1 MPNLP
6 DSGRPPSAR
15 PVAFKL
21 GTKMSE
27 KPSVA
32 PAPQTTS
39 SPQQAVVGDA
49 LSQGYDRL
57 RGYLIRRLGNAA
69 DAEDVLHGVILRA
82 MEKAEA
88 LRDEGAVQG
97 WLSRILASAI
107 VDHHRRQALRRR
119 DENDLLLQQGSSEP
133 IGDES
138 EAAACECLH
147 LILPAL
153 NTEYAQ
159 VIRRIDL
166 EAEDRVAAAAAL
178 GLTVNALTV
187 RLHRARGQLRQQLLE
202 MCRSCREDSFL
213 HCGC

>member
-1 MPNLP
+1 
-6 DSGRPPSAR
+6 
-15 PVAFKL
+15 
-21 GTKMSE
+21 MSE

-88 LRDEGAVQG
+88 LRDEDAIQG

-107 VDHHRRQALRRR
+107 VDHHRRQALLRRNEK
-119 DENDLLLQQGSSEP
+119 DFLLQQGSPEP
-133 IGDES
+133 IGDEI
-138 EAAACECLH
+138 EDAACECVH
-147 LILPAL
+147 LILPTL
-153 NTEYAQ
+153 NPEYAQ

-166 EAEDRVAAAAAL
+166 EAEARVAAAAAL
-178 GLTVNALTV
+178 GLTVNAMTV
-187 RLHRARGQLRQQLLE
+187 RLHRARGQLRQRLLE

-213 HCGC
+213 RCGC

>member
-1 MPNLP
+1 
-6 DSGRPPSAR
+6 
-15 PVAFKL
+15 
-21 GTKMSE
+21 MSE

-119 DENDLLLQQGSSEP
+119 NENDLLLQQGSSEP

-138 EAAACECLH
+138 EAAACECVH

-202 MCRSCREDSFL
+202 MCRSCR
-213 HCGC
+213 